1 VGQEEEVFLDK
12 TEQVWT
18 PASASEGKVVGQ
30 HTYPFS
36 IPIPRDTTIAPTPK
50 AAPKRFSL
58 PPTFTERASPAYID
72 YKVYVTVRRGRL
84 RVNNRCVHLSLS
96 LFRVMFMCRW
106 PRRAAPFRVPFSFF
120 PAHTLSLSESRLVDG
135 DFVRTGCRR
144 ALCSCRAVWRTR
156 RPLYALW
163 RMLKAG
169 RSLAQTRTL
178 KVGRFSIPSRSR
190 ARCSTRAK

>member
-58 PPTFTERASPAYID
+58 PPSFTERASPAYID
-72 YKVYVTVRRGRL
+72 YKVYVTVRRGGLRL
-84 RVNNRCVHLSLS
+84 NNRCVHLPLS
-96 LFRVMFMCRW
+96 RVTFMCRW
-106 PRRAAPFRVPFSFF
+106 PRRAALPFF
-120 PAHTLSLSESRLVDG
+120 PALSFLVG
-135 DFVRTGCRR
+135 K
-144 ALCSCRAVWRTR
+144 L
-156 RPLYALW
+156 
-163 RMLKAG
+163 
-169 RSLAQTRTL
+169 
-178 KVGRFSIPSRSR
+178 VG
-190 ARCSTRAK
+190 